1 MWKQKL
7 RCYYWDSGE
16 KYFYEVRWP
25 FVPCY
30 HALLCKDNC
39 LLIKKQ
45 ALSIQAW
52 DEKERDW
59 KISKNYK

>member
-1 MWKQKL
+1 MGKQKL

-39 LLIKKQ
+39 LLIKK
-45 ALSIQAW
+45 AGTIHTGLRW
-52 DEKERDW
+52 KRERL
-59 KISKNYK
+59 KNFKKL

>member
-39 LLIKKQ
+39 LLIKKK
-45 ALSIQAW
+45 AGTIHTGLRW
-52 DEKERDW
+52 KRERL
-59 KISKNYK
+59 KNFKKL